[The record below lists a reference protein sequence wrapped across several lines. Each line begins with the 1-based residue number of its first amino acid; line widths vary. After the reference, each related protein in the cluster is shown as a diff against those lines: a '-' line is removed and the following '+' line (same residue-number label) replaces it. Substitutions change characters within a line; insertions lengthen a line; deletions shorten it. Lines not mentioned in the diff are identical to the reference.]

1 MTRPAATPRARVLVV
16 EDNFPVADSLRM
28 LLESEGYAVAALA
41 GNVRA
46 ALAAVERGG
55 FDVAILDILVGAE
68 DIAPVAERIEA
79 AGIPIIYISG
89 YLNADVLPEP
99 LRRHPRL
106 DKPCDPSLLMA
117 TIEKLLAERGRAS

>member
-1 MTRPAATPRARVLVV
+1 MIPSAPLTRILVV

-55 FDVAILDILVGAE
+55 FDIAVLDILVGAE
-68 DIAPVAERIEA
+68 SVAPVAERIEA
-79 AGIPIIYISG
+79 ARIPIIYTSG
-89 YLNADVLPEP
+89 YLDADVLPEP
-99 LRRHPRL
+99 LRQHPRL
-106 DKPCDPSLLMA
+106 DKPCDPTLLIR
-117 TIEKLLAERGRAS
+117 TIETLLAAQGETP